1 VAKRVKEDA
10 LIENV
15 SILENIENKY
25 NFEIYFENNVIYNI
39 ILNYII

>member
-1 VAKRVKEDA
+1 VVKRAKEDA

-25 NFEIYFENNVIYNI
+25 NSKINI
-39 ILNYII
+39 I